1 MVLPE
6 RFIHLIE
13 AMPDGVVVTDRD
25 GTVVHANGLF
35 ERLSGYPA
43 ADLIGKPVE
52 VLLPSSLRGDHV
64 DHRRGYYEHG
74 MPARP
79 MGAGLDI
86 RLQRAD
92 GTELPVDIALSR
104 LETDGTTLVLA
115 SLRDV
120 SERKRAEATITEG
133 ERRWSELL
141 ENVQLA
147 VVGIDLGGRVTYA
160 NPYLLRLAGYTA
172 EEVIAKDWFE
182 TFVPEHLRAAQRAAL
197 LTPDTSLPR
206 EHTYDIV
213 TRDGLRRAI
222 SWFHTRLQDA
232 DGSPRG
238 AISIGEDITDRRRVD
253 ARSRALNEVA
263 QAILTGGSPESLLH
277 QVARSA
283 ARLLS
288 SDVGALLV
296 PLGDQRFEVR
306 AVAGDAAEAAR
317 GRVFNAAGLLV
328 DEVVA
333 TGRSVSIADVQAD
346 PRTPNLAALGNIGP
360 ALLVPLW
367 VRGDPFGVLLLANH
381 PGGRAFD
388 LDDAVEEEAF
398 ASQAAVA
405 LTYERA
411 QHEVRRLGVL
421 AERERIARE
430 LHDTVIQ
437 RLFAS
442 GMRLQATLGKDES
455 ALRDVVHQVV
465 EDLDGLIRD
474 IRSTIFSLQSAEE
487 AGLRGAAVSTI
498 VELTPELGFEPGIR
512 FSGPIDTVVD
522 EQLRTQAVGIL
533 RSALRHIARH
543 AGAHHVYVEIA
554 ADTELRLTI
563 ADDGTPWG
571 DHAGDF
577 TPDEA
582 LTVTPRVGGGTVVE
596 WRVSLDS

>member
-1 MVLPE
+1 MVLSE
-6 RFIHLIE
+6 HFVHLIE

-25 GTVVHANGLF
+25 GIVIHANGLF
-35 ERLSGYPA
+35 ERMSGYPVA
-43 ADLIGKPVE
+43 ELIGKPVDAL
-52 VLLPSSLRGDHV
+52 VPSNLRLNHV
-64 DHRRGYYEHG
+64 GHREDYYQRG

-92 GTELPVDIALSR
+92 GSELPVDIALST
-104 LETDGTTLVLA
+104 LEVGETTLVLA

-120 SERKRAEATITEG
+120 SGHKRAEATISEG

-141 ENVQLA
+141 ENVQL
-147 VVGIDLGGRVTYA
+147 VVVAIDLGGRVTYA
-160 NPYLLRLAGYTA
+160 NPYVLRLTGYTA
-172 EEVIAKDWFE
+172 DEVITRDWFE
-182 TFVPEHLRAAQRAAL
+182 TFVPEHVRAAQRTTL
-197 LTPDTSLPR
+197 LAPDTALPR
-206 EHTYDIV
+206 QHTHDIV
-213 TRDGLRRAI
+213 TRDGLRRAV

-232 DGSPRG
+232 DGTPRG
-238 AISIGEDITDRRRVD
+238 VISIGEDITDRRRVD

-263 QAILTGGSPESLLH
+263 QAILTGGSPENLLH

-283 ARLLS
+283 ARLLNA
-288 SDVGALLV
+288 DVGALLV

-328 DEVVA
+328 DEVVT
-333 TGRSVSIADVQAD
+333 TGRSVSIANVQDD
-346 PRTPNLAALGNIGP
+346 PTTPNLAALGDIGP

-442 GMRLQATLGKDES
+442 GMRLQAALGKEEE
-455 ALRDVVHQVV
+455 ALRDAVNQIV

-474 IRSTIFSLQSAEE
+474 IRSTIFSLQSSEE
-487 AGLRGAAVSTI
+487 AGLRDAAVSTI
-498 VELTPELGFEPGIR
+498 VELTPELGFEPRIR
-512 FSGPIDTVVD
+512 FSGPIDTVVG
-522 EQLRTQAVGIL
+522 EHLRSQAVGIL
-533 RSALRHIARH
+533 RAALRHIARH
-543 AGAHHVYVEIA
+543 AGADHVYVEIV
-554 ADTELRLTI
+554 ADTDLRLTV

-571 DHAGDF
+571 DHAVVAQEGV
-577 TPDEA
+577 
-582 LTVTPRVGGGTVVE
+582 LTMAPRAGGGTVVE
-596 WRVSLDS
+596 WRVALDS